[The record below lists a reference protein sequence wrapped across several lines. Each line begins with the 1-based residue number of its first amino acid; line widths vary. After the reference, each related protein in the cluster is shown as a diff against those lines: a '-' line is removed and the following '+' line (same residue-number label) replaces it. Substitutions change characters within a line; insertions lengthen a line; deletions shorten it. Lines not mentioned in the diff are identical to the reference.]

1 MILWFGYFRVNS
13 QVWLNDYIVYIA
25 AIILLLMLS
34 SFFSG
39 SETALFSLKKWQIR
53 QMEVQHKSK
62 SQNVIRLLASPRNLL
77 ITVLIGNILVN
88 VTISTV
94 AESFCHMYFSRS
106 SLLIAII
113 GTTIF
118 LLVFGEITPKLL
130 AIKFARQ
137 IALSVAFPLM
147 IFQKIISPIQKTVFS
162 YLDVFHKIIQQT
174 YRYERSMLTRDEVRG
189 VMDMGIREGIMNP
202 RENTIISR
210 ILQLGQVK
218 VSKITVPLDKMFAIE
233 KNTPPDIAIPIIIKK
248 GFSRIPIF
256 ENKSEKIKGILLMK
270 DLLPYWS
277 NTKKLDSLDKIMC
290 EPVFIRWNQRAMNA
304 LRILRTKRMH
314 MAFVI
319 NNQKTVIGFITLQD
333 LVNILVH
340 ERWKEKKEFRIQNS
354 VVRIKRRWR
363 NYWNN
368 ACLRK

>member
-1 MILWFGYFRVNS
+1 
-13 QVWLNDYIVYIA
+13 
-25 AIILLLMLS
+25 MLS

-53 QMEVQHKSK
+53 QIEVQHKVK
-62 SQNVIRLLASPRNLL
+62 SQNVIHLLASPRNLL

-94 AESFCHMYFSRS
+94 AESFCHRYFSRS

-118 LLVFGEITPKLL
+118 LLIFGETTPKLL
-130 AIKFARQ
+130 AIKFARK

-147 IFQKIISPIQKTVFS
+147 IFQKIISPILKLFSATSMFFIRLFNKRTV
-162 YLDVFHKIIQQT
+162 T
-174 YRYERSMLTRDEVRG
+174 ERSMLTPDEVRG

-218 VSKITVPLDKMFAIE
+218 VSKITLPLDKMFAIE

-248 GFSRIPIF
+248 GFSRIPVF
-256 ENKSEKIKGILLMK
+256 ENKTGKIKGVLLMK

-277 NTKKLDSLDKIMC
+277 GIKKLDSLDKVMV

-319 NNQKTVIGFITLQD
+319 NSQKAVIGFITMQD

-340 ERWKEKKEFRIQNS
+340 ER
-354 VVRIKRRWR
+354 
-363 NYWNN
+363 
-368 ACLRK
+368 